1 VEITARAP
9 SIKNVHKSDKKKK
22 KESKER
28 KQIKKVSYIKE
39 ADSSLATSCSNLSVV

>member
-28 KQIKKVSYIKE
+28 KQIKK
-39 ADSSLATSCSNLSVV
+39 SLIYKGSRFKLGD